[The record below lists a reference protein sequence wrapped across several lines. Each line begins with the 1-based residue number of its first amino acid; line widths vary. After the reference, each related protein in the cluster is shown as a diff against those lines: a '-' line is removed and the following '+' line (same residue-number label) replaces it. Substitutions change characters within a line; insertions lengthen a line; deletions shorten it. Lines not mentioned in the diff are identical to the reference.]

1 MVEQGC
7 APLESASFWLT
18 MARMRPLVGSIATTV
33 PFMLPSASMSGLPH
47 HGIFA
52 GGDVSLGDILGKRTG
67 GEALVI
73 TVAAGMNY
81 SHRPRMNHAPTAS

>member
-33 PFMLPSASMSGLPH
+33 PFMLPRASIAAWRTTGSSPAVTSPSVISDANEL
-47 HGIFA
+47 
-52 GGDVSLGDILGKRTG
+52 VWKR
-67 GEALVI
+67 
-73 TVAAGMNY
+73 
-81 SHRPRMNHAPTAS
+81 S